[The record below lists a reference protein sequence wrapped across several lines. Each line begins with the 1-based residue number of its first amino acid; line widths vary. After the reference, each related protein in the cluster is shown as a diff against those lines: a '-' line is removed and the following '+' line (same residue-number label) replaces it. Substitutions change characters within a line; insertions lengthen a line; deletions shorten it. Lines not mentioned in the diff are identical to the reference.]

1 MTDVKLTWDN
11 LESNGDI
18 SITDSDL
25 THEEGLETAVYVSL
39 FTDRRADNDDI
50 IDDVNDK
57 RGWWGDTLETDG
69 DKIGSKL
76 WQLYRQKITTDTL
89 AKLDEYIRDA
99 LEWMIDDGIVAD
111 VNVVVE
117 RHELDRIYVEISL
130 YRQSGAVTTI
140 AFDDLW
146 KAMEAA

>member
-1 MTDVKLTWDN
+1 MTDVKLLWDN
-11 LESNGDI
+11 MESIGDI

-25 THEEGLETAVYVSL
+25 THEEGLETAVFISL
-39 FTDRRADNDDI
+39 FTDRRAENDDA

-76 WQLYRQKITTDTL
+76 WQLYRQKITTDTIE
-89 AKLDEYIRDA
+89 KIQEYIEDS
-99 LEWMIDDGIVAD
+99 LQWMLDDGVVAD
-111 VNVVVE
+111 VTVIVE
-117 RHELDRIYVEISL
+117 RNGLDRIYVEISL
-130 YRQSGAVTTI
+130 SRNSGTVTTI

-146 KAMEAA
+146 NAMEAA